1 MPDAPT
7 IYARFAQDER
17 TLQRIGAELRG
28 QDSSHTVNLS
38 RAICAEA
45 VAAWN
50 RNESGSLADP
60 ETERQREVRNNSGVL
75 ALIGLAI
82 SDEGYAVGD
91 HITVALPVDLVQSA
105 LAAADRAGTR
115 D

>member
-1 MPDAPT
+1 MPDAPPV
-7 IYARFAQDER
+7 YVRFAQDER
-17 TLQRIGAELRG
+17 SLQLIGDELRS
-28 QDSSHTVNLS
+28 QDSSHSVKLS
-38 RAICAEA
+38 KEICAQA

-50 RNESGSLADP
+50 RNESGTLADP

-91 HITVALPVDLVQSA
+91 HIAVALPPDLVQLA
-105 LAAADRAGTR
+105 IAAADRAS
-115 D
+115 